1 VPNLTSEPGPY
12 ETEDQVC
19 STSAVRAVYDAYRAG
34 IVSLR
39 DGSADLLLSACEEAG
54 VALGAYDKR
63 ILAWFAGFE
72 PQTAA
77 VVAGMPCAARDD
89 IIAVVSELAANAICH
104 TESGRGG
111 QFSVEV
117 MWSGPHVSVMVGDG
131 GGASE
136 PRIIEDADGEHGRG
150 LRMVRALSV
159 GVGVSGDERG
169 RFVRADLAWAADA
182 YPGTLDVAPNQV
194 TTAEL
199 EILQSQFA
207 GIPIWFG
214 LMTRQW
220 WAMIKV
226 GGGDELISASSAR
239 ELADGLTAMRAV
251 PAMAGDHGYRSTR
264 TSGGLFPQPAL
275 TGLSEG
281 R

>member
-1 VPNLTSEPGPY
+1 M
-12 ETEDQVC
+12 
-19 STSAVRAVYDAYRAG
+19 VRRW
-34 IVSLR
+34 LE
-39 DGSADLLLSACEEAG
+39 DLL
-54 VALGAYDKR
+54 
-63 ILAWFAGFE
+63 
-72 PQTAA
+72 P
-77 VVAGMPCAARDD
+77 PCAARDD
-89 IIAVVSELAANAICH
+89 VVAVVSELAANAVCH

-117 MWSGPHVSVMVGDG
+117 AWSGPHVSVVVGDG

-150 LRMVRALSV
+150 LRMVRAMSV

-169 RFVRADLAWAADA
+169 RFVWADLAWAADDD
-182 YPGTLDVAPNQV
+182 PGTLDAAPNQV
-194 TTAEL
+194 TMAEL

-214 LMTRQW
+214 LMTCQW

-226 GGGDELISASSAR
+226 GGGDELISAWSAR

-251 PAMAGDHGYRSTR
+251 PAMAGDHGYRSAHAP
-264 TSGGLFPQPAL
+264 GGLFPQPAL
-275 TGLSEG
+275 TGFSE
-281 R
+281 RR